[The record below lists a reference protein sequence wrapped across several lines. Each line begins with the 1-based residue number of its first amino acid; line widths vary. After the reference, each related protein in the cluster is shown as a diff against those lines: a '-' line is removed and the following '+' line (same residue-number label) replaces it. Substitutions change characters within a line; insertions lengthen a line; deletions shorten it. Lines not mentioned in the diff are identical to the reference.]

1 MDSSGGHAGNQS
13 RNRTG
18 AGITKN
24 TTVSDTLHY
33 PKVVLVTG
41 ACRFL
46 GGYLTARL
54 AQNPLI
60 NRVIAV
66 DAITPSKDMLRRMG
80 RAEFVRAD
88 IRNPFIAKVIRNGDV
103 DTVVHAAA
111 ASYAPRTGGGA
122 ALKEFNVM
130 GAMQL
135 FAACQK
141 APSVRRVVLKSTSEV
156 YGSSAR
162 DPVMFTEDSSSR
174 RPFHA
179 GFPKDSLDIE
189 GYARGL
195 GRRRPDVAVTILRLA
210 NMIGP
215 AMDTTLSRYL
225 AGPLVPTVVGRDA
238 RLQLLHEQ
246 DALGALERAAMAGK
260 AGTFNI
266 GASGIVMLSQAI
278 RRAGRIPFPIPGFAL
293 WALDSLRKANRHSE
307 LNREQLDYLSFGRV
321 MDTTRMRETLD
332 YHPKWT
338 TAEAFDDYVRGRAL
352 TPIID
357 PQWVRSL
364 EGTAVAVAQCLGS
377 RTSVPRVGGR

>member
-1 MDSSGGHAGNQS
+1 MDSSNGGPSG
-13 RNRTG
+13 G
-18 AGITKN
+18 D
-24 TTVSDTLHY
+24 TVHY

-46 GGYLTARL
+46 GGYLVARL
-54 AQNPLI
+54 VQNSLI

-66 DAITPSKDMLRRMG
+66 DAIAPSKDMLRRMG

-88 IRNPFIAKVIRNGDV
+88 IRNPFIAKVIRNGEV

-111 ASYAPRTGGGA
+111 ASYAPRSGGTA
-122 ALKEFNVM
+122 ALKELNVM

-156 YGSSAR
+156 YGSSAH

-174 RPFHA
+174 RPFRE
-179 GFPKDSLDIE
+179 GFAKDSLDIE
-189 GYARGL
+189 GYVRGL
-195 GRRRPDVAVTILRLA
+195 GRRRPDIAVTILRLA

-215 AMDTTLSRYL
+215 AMDTSLSRYL
-225 AGPLVPTVVGRDA
+225 AGPLVPTMFGRDA

-260 AGTFNI
+260 AGTFNV
-266 GASGIVMLSQAI
+266 GANGIIMLSQAI
-278 RRAGRIPFPIPGFAL
+278 RRAGRIPLPVPSFGV
-293 WALDSLRKANRHSE
+293 WALDSLRRANRYNE
-307 LNREQLDYLSFGRV
+307 INREQFAYLSYGRV
-321 MDTTRMRETLD
+321 MDTTRMVSELG
-332 YHPKWT
+332 YQPKWS
-338 TAEAFDDYVRGRAL
+338 TAEAFDDYVRGRGL

-357 PQWVRSL
+357 PDRVRSW
-364 EGTAVAVAQCLGS
+364 EGRAIAVAQRWGS
-377 RTSVPRVGGR
+377 RNPIPRSG

>member
-1 MDSSGGHAGNQS
+1 VDSRGGQPGTGTRARGAGND
-13 RNRTG
+13 
-18 AGITKN
+18 
-24 TTVSDTLHY
+24 TVHY

-46 GGYLTARL
+46 GGYLTVRL
-54 AQNPLI
+54 AHNPLI

-88 IRNPFIAKVIRNGDV
+88 IRNPFVAKVIRNGDV

-111 ASYAPRTGGGA
+111 ASFAPRFGGGP
-122 ALKEFNVM
+122 ALKEINVM

-156 YGSSAR
+156 YGSSAH
-162 DPVMFTEDSSSR
+162 DPVMFTEDSTSR
-174 RPFHA
+174 RPFRE

-189 GYARGL
+189 GYTRGL
-195 GRRRPDVAVTILRLA
+195 GRRRPDIAVTILRLA

-215 AMDTTLSRYL
+215 AMETMLSRYL
-225 AGPLVPTVVGRDA
+225 AGPLVPKVLGCDA

-246 DALGALERAAMAGK
+246 DGLGALERAVMAGK
-260 AGTFNI
+260 AGTYNV
-266 GASGIVMLSQAI
+266 GASGIIMLSQAI
-278 RRAGRIPFPIPGFAL
+278 RRAGRVPLPVPGIGL
-293 WALDSLRKANRHSE
+293 WALDSLRRANRHTE
-307 LNREQLDYLSFGRV
+307 INHEQLDYLSFGRV
-321 MDTTRMRETLD
+321 MDTTRMREEFG
-332 YHPKWT
+332 YNPKWT
-338 TAEAFDDYVRGRAL
+338 TAEAFDDYVRGRGL

-357 PQWVRSL
+357 PEWVRSL
-364 EGTAVAVAQCLGS
+364 EGRAVAAAE
-377 RTSVPRVGGR
+377 RFGGRTEIN

>member
-1 MDSSGGHAGNQS
+1 MD
-13 RNRTG
+13 RTG
-18 AGITKN
+18 RTQD
-24 TTVSDTLHY
+24 TVHY

-60 NRVIAV
+60 NHVIAV
-66 DAITPSKDMLRRMG
+66 DAIAPSKDLLRRMG

-111 ASYAPRTGGGA
+111 ASYAPRSGGRA
-122 ALKEFNVM
+122 ALKELNVM

-162 DPVMFTEDSSSR
+162 DPVLFTEDCSSR
-174 RPFHA
+174 RPPGE
-179 GFPKDSLDIE
+179 GFARDSIDIE

-195 GRRRPDVAVTILRLA
+195 GAAPARHRGDDPSAGQHDRPGDGHRAVAVSGRSGRA
-210 NMIGP
+210 
-215 AMDTTLSRYL
+215 DR
-225 AGPLVPTVVGRDA
+225 VGHDA

-246 DALGALERAAMAGK
+246 DALGALERATMAGK
-260 AGTFNI
+260 SGTFNVGAAGIIMMSSGHPAI
-266 GASGIVMLSQAI
+266 GPGPAAGAAI
-278 RRAGRIPFPIPGFAL
+278 RRCSL
-293 WALDSLRKANRHSE
+293 WIRCGAQLATLR
-307 LNREQLDYLSFGRV
+307 LNREQLNYLSYGRV
-321 MDTTRMRETLD
+321 MDTTRMRNDLG
-332 YHPKWT
+332 YSPKWT
-338 TAEAFDDYVRGRAL
+338 TAEAFDDYVRGRGL

-357 PQWVRSL
+357 PRWVRSM
-364 EGTAVAVAQCLGS
+364 ESRAVAAAQ
-377 RTSVPRVGGR
+377 RWGR